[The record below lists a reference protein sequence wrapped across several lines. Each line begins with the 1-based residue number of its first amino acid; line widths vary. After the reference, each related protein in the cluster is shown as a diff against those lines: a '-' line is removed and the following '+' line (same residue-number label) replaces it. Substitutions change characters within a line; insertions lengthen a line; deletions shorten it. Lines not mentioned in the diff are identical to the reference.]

1 MRPQTSALLAA
12 AAAAAAW
19 LLYKKKKKRRV
30 VITGCCGNLGRK
42 LGAYLQ
48 ERGVEVV
55 GIEHPDYCAKGSEPP
70 CDCVVQADAQQPLDR
85 SVLAGAD
92 AVALLSSMLDLNP
105 AKRITAK
112 DALAHPFFE
121 PMPREW
127 RELDGK
133 PLEQYATE
141 PMSKMTMHF
150 ESGGPTGRA
159 ELTSGELRRLIV
171 AEADLYHK

>member
-1 MRPQTSALLAA
+1 MSPDCDDAPVAVAA
-12 AAAAAAW
+12 GAGGVA
-19 LLYKKKKKRRV
+19 V
-30 VITGCCGNLGRK
+30 PGSGGR
-42 LGAYLQ
+42 Q
-48 ERGVEVV
+48 ERRTRDALDHDRQLKVIFDVLGTPSPAQVEEFEDERIRRQLRQLNTRPSHLAEQYEFAGVE
-55 GIEHPDYCAKGSEPP
+55 
-70 CDCVVQADAQQPLDR
+70 
-85 SVLAGAD
+85 

-150 ESGGPTGRA
+150 ESGGPSGRA
-159 ELTSGELRRLIV
+159 ELTSSELRRLIV
-171 AEADLYHK
+171 AEAALYHE